1 MSLLD
6 DNNELLVEIEL
17 YYKYK
22 KLDNGK
28 KLLIVEDEKAKK
40 LLKDGDKE
48 IQKISTK
55 WRVLNWEEQNEVSN
69 KSTQV
74 INQSTGQR
82 QFNIILYRDTIIKR
96 CLREWD
102 LTMNEKPVPVTPEFI
117 NKLPGSIIMELYNKF
132 EGVMD
137 YTEEEVKNS

>member
-22 KLDNGK
+22 KLENGK

-48 IQKISTK
+48 IEKISTK
-55 WRVLNWEEQNEVSN
+55 WKTLSWSEQNEVSSQ
-69 KSTQV
+69 STKV

-82 QFNIILYRDTIIKR
+82 QFDIINYRDTIIKK

-102 LTMNEKPVPVTPEFI
+102 LTMNEKPVPVTPELI
-117 NKLPGSIIMELYNKF
+117 NKLPGPIIMELYNKF

-137 YTEEEVKNS
+137 YTEEEVKN

>member
-22 KLDNGK
+22 KLENGK

-55 WRVLNWEEQNEVSN
+55 WKTLSWEEQNEVSN
-69 KSTQV
+69 KSTQI
-74 INQSTGQR
+74 INQGSGQQR

-96 CLREWD
+96 CLRTWD
-102 LTMNEKPVPVTPEFI
+102 LTMNEKPVPVTPELI
-117 NKLPGSIIMELYNKF
+117 NKLPSSIIMELYNKF

-137 YTEEEVKNS
+137 YTEEEVKN